1 MPGPGTRRGGAASS
15 QAWMTSSAK
24 RSALKGLD
32 PDVLAALELVRL
44 PKLPR
49 RDLRTFESCR
59 GHKLHPSLALLGA
72 ARTLQGEH
80 VSSTGGIWQASSHG
94 T

>member
-49 RDLRTFESCR
+49 RDLRRFESCR
-59 GHKLHPSLALLGA
+59 GHKLHGPNFA
-72 ARTLQGEH
+72 E
-80 VSSTGGIWQASSHG
+80 
-94 T
+94 